1 MDKEFLDLIDSVEEL
16 IPHDEKLD
24 DDVLICEC
32 FCVNV
37 GDIRETGL
45 TKIDLAFLNEKFH
58 MGQGCQSCIK
68 NKDSWIDKVF

>member
-1 MDKEFLDLIDSVEEL
+1 MDENFLDLIENVEDL

-37 GDIRETGL
+37 GDIRETCL
-45 TKIDLAFLNEKFH
+45 TEVDLTALSEKFS